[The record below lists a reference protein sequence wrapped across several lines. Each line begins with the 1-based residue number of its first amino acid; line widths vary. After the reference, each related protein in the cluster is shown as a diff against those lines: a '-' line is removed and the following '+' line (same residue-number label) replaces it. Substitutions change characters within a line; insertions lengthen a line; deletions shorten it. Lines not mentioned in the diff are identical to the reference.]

1 MRWPP
6 AFESFT
12 QHQWRVLLVL
22 MLVNFVNYIDRNIV
36 FPLFPLIR
44 SEFGLTYL
52 QLGALGTAFSLVH
65 GLGTLPLG
73 ILADRVSRKKII
85 SYALLFWSG
94 ATFLSGLAASFR
106 GLVAARAMVGV
117 GEAAYSPAATAIL
130 TATFPQKVRARIQG
144 AFDMA
149 MFVGG
154 ALGLA
159 LGSIIAASW
168 GWRSAFFLVGVPG
181 LLLGLSV
188 FRLHDTPAADE
199 ARVPLRVLLRIPEY
213 VVMLLGGWFAAF
225 AAYAYIT
232 WGTEFVHHYKGYGL
246 RETGIRF
253 GALVVIAGAAGVI
266 CGAAIAD
273 RWRRKAPWGRI
284 ATVPI
289 GFLTSAPLIVLAL
302 NTSHRQLVFP
312 LFFAGTFFLTWYH
325 GPVTATIHDL
335 TPPQAHATAMGFYY
349 FVVNIS
355 AISLAPLVVGAIA
368 DRRGLLWGMHAA
380 VAAQVMGA
388 LCFLTAGIMIARN
401 HRRPLPEHEIATE
414 PLRELTHA

>member
-6 AFESFT
+6 ALSKPSFSRNE
-12 QHQWRVLLVL
+12 WRVLLIL
-22 MLVNFVNYIDRNIV
+22 MMVNFVNYVDRNLI
-36 FPLFPLIR
+36 FPLFPLIQR
-44 SEFGLTYL
+44 EFALSYL

-65 GLGTLPLG
+65 GMGTLPFGL
-73 ILADRVSRKKII
+73 LADRVSRKQII

-94 ATFLSGLAASFR
+94 ATFLSGMATSFR
-106 GLVAARAMVGV
+106 GLIAARAMVGV

-130 TATFPQKVRARIQG
+130 TATFPQSVRARIQG

-149 MFVGG
+149 MFIGG

-168 GWRSAFFLVGVPG
+168 GWRPAFFLVGVPG

-188 FRLHDTPAADE
+188 FRLKETRTASAE
-199 ARVPLRVLLRIPEY
+199 AHVRLRDLLRIPEY
-213 VVMLLGGWFAAF
+213 VVMLLGGWFATF

-253 GALVVIAGAAGVI
+253 GALVVVAGAAGVT

-273 RWRRKAPWGRI
+273 RWRRKAAWGRI

-289 GFLTSAPLIVLAL
+289 GFLVSAPLIVLAL
-302 NTSHRQLVFP
+302 NTANRQLVFP

-325 GPVTATIHDL
+325 GPVTATVHDL
-335 TPPQAHATAMGFYY
+335 TPPQTHATAMGLYY
-349 FVVNIS
+349 CVVNIS

-368 DRRGLLWGMHAA
+368 DRRN
-380 VAAQVMGA
+380 
-388 LCFLTAGIMIARN
+388 C
-401 HRRPLPEHEIATE
+401 RP
-414 PLRELTHA
+414 